1 MSNPVVRDNEARSRY
16 EIEVNGDVAFLDYR
30 RGDDVI
36 MLVHTE
42 VPEHLRGGRLASQL
56 TRHALDAAREAGLQV
71 KIRCPYVTAW
81 IRRHPEY
88 ADLVWGSG

>member
-1 MSNPVVRDNEARSRY
+1 MSTVRDNEERSRY
-16 EIEVNGDVAFLDYR
+16 EIAVGGDVAFLDYR
-30 RGDDVI
+30 RGDEVT

-56 TRHALDAAREAGLQV
+56 VRHALDEARRDGLRV
-71 KIRCPYVTAW
+71 KVRCPYVTAW

-88 ADLVWGSG
+88 TDLVAGAS